1 MAEMPREGFLK
12 VVAPAKTA
20 IDSTQ
25 KAALIRKANQLFN
38 EGNVSTAKKIFL
50 TLGYSDGIIRAGDH
64 HYKKA
69 EYWEA
74 YRLYSLAP
82 SKEKMNFLIG
92 RMADVIREW
101 MKDDKPQ
108 S

>member
-12 VVAPAKTA
+12 VIAPSRTEV
-20 IDSTQ
+20 DSSQ

-38 EGNVSTAKKIFL
+38 EGEVVTAKKIFL
-50 TLGYSDGIIRAGDH
+50 TLGYSDGIIRAGDY

-74 YRLYSLAP
+74 WRLYSLAP
-82 SKEKMNFLIG
+82 SKSRMDFLVE
-92 RMADVIREW
+92 RMAAVIREW
-101 MKDDKPQ
+101 MKDG
-108 S
+108 

>member
-12 VVAPAKTA
+12 VVAPPRTEV
-20 IDSTQ
+20 DSSQ

-38 EGNVSTAKKIFL
+38 EGDIATAKKIFL

-74 YRLYSLAP
+74 WRLYSLAP
-82 SKEKMNFLIG
+82 SQSRMDFLVE
-92 RMADVIREW
+92 RMAAVLREW
-101 MKDDKPQ
+101 MRDE
-108 S
+108 

>member
-1 MAEMPREGFLK
+1 MAQMPREGFLK
-12 VVAPAKTA
+12 VTVPAKTVVE
-20 IDSTQ
+20 SSK

-38 EGNVSTAKKIFL
+38 EGNITTAEKIFL

-74 YRLYSLAP
+74 YKLYSLAP
-82 SKEKMNFLIG
+82 SQSRMDFLIE
-92 RMADVIREW
+92 RMASVIREW
-101 MKDDKPQ
+101 MKDE
-108 S
+108 